1 MIFALGMHSYAH
13 AEDGNGSDDND
24 SGSQISSSHSEESE
38 QGDDDDGDDDNGNW
52 ATSTNGSPRPFLF
65 KGEGRGDMKPPRGL
79 GVRPQDTASTTV
91 DGIKGFGNLNDEGED
106 RGPRPE
112 LKMKLW
118 KNDADFM
125 KKRNELEKKFEQH
138 NQEIQDK
145 KEKLKEEF
153 KNKLGEIR
161 GNIML
166 RYTIAITRIA
176 EIQTRLQSRI
186 DALKANGND
195 TTAAQAKI
203 DSSKVHLTT
212 ARSEGDQ
219 AKALVEGDAP
229 DTHKD
234 EIKTHLSN
242 AKAELKLAFTDIR
255 DAFKLIKPLAEQE
268 DEHADEAE
276 NGTTTTTPSTATTT
290 Q

>member
-1 MIFALGMHSYAH
+1 MIFTLGMHPYAH
-13 AEDGNGSDDND
+13 AEDGKGVDDND
-24 SGSQISSSHSEESE
+24 SSSSIGSSNDEGSE
-38 QGDDDDGDDDNGNW
+38 QDDDGDDDNGNW
-52 ATSTNGSPRPFLF
+52 ATPPNGGPQPFLF
-65 KGEGRGDMKPPRGL
+65 KREGREGAKPPHGSENTSANE
-79 GVRPQDTASTTV
+79 VR
-91 DGIKGFGNLNDEGED
+91 GFGNLNDEGKD
-106 RGPRPE
+106 RVPRPE

-145 KEKLKEEF
+145 KDQLKEEF

-166 RYTIAITRIA
+166 RYTIAITRIT

-186 DALKANGND
+186 DTLKANGND
-195 TTAAQAKI
+195 TTVAQAKI
-203 DSSKVHLTT
+203 DSSKVHLAT

-219 AKALVEGDAP
+219 AKALVEGTTP

-234 EIKTHLSN
+234 EIKAHLSN

-255 DAFKLIKPLAEQE
+255 DAFKLIKPFTEQE

-276 NGTTTTTPSTATTT
+276 HGTATTTPPTATTT